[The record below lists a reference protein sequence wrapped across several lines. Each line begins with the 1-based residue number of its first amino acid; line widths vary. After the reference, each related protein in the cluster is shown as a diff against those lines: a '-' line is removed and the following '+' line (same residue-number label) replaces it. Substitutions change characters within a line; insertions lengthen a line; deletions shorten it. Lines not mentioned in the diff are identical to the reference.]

1 MAFLDYRRA
10 QAGLAGIFLAL
21 ASATASADAGD
32 VDAGESAELRIEAIR
47 NALIN
52 RALQSEVRV
61 RGMSWVD
68 ESGRLREHSLI
79 TSDLKVRGIRI
90 NAYLENDKPRE
101 SIVIDTVA
109 AITSSRNCM
118 PPEARLR
125 RPALLSMDYQPKDAH
140 SAQYQLAQI
149 ANAIEKQVEAEFS
162 GNGIWQLQKQS
173 QLSEYAQV
181 VNFGQRQSAPYR
193 ITITVSESSG
203 TQLDPNASMGMFHMI
218 MGLPRPAHS
227 PELALRISLTETGSN
242 RILWNETTS
251 LQLPLTAVQMQSRQP
266 DKELKETISRVV
278 TVWHSKI
285 ETLLKCE
292 PVFFNLSTPVTGEY
306 FINAGAAAGI
316 RIHDKFL
323 IVEKA
328 RFPANILGQELLQT
342 IMLGEVQSVSRSSAN
357 IKIQGSLEAT
367 KVGRWVALPL

>member
-1 MAFLDYRRA
+1 MAFADYRLA
-10 QAGLAGIFLAL
+10 KAGLVGIFLVL
-21 ASATASADAGD
+21 ASAAATATAGD
-32 VDAGESAELRIEAIR
+32 VDSSESAEVRIEAIR

-90 NAYLENDKPRE
+90 NAYLENEKPRE
-101 SIVIDTVA
+101 TIVIDTVA
-109 AITSSRNCM
+109 AITSSKNCM

-125 RPALLSMDYQPKDAH
+125 RPALLSIDYQPKDAQ
-140 SAQYQLAQI
+140 SAQYQLSQI
-149 ANAIEKQVEAEFS
+149 ANAFEKQVEAEFS

-181 VNFGQRQSAPYR
+181 VNFGHRQSAPYR

-203 TQLDPNASMGMFHMI
+203 AQQDANASMGIFYVI
-218 MGLPRPAHS
+218 MGLPRPPHS

-242 RILWNETTS
+242 RIISNETTP

-266 DKELKETISRVV
+266 DKELKEAISRVV

-292 PVFFNLSTPVTGEY
+292 PVFFNLSTSANGEH

-316 RIHDKFL
+316 RLHDKFL
-323 IVEKA
+323 IVEQT
-328 RFPANILGQELLQT
+328 RFPANILGKELLQT
-342 IMLGEVQSVSRSSAN
+342 IMLGEVGSISRSSAN
-357 IKIQGSLEAT
+357 IKIQGSLQAT